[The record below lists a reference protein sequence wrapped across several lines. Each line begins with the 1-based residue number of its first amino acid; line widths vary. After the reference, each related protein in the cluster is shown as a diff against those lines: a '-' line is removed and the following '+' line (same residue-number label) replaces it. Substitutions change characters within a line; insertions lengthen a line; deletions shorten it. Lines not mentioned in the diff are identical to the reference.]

1 MTPLETSLEKRF
13 KWVFVFYGEIMFRH
27 THQLR
32 VRYSESDRMG
42 TFYNSRLLEWMEVGR
57 SELLRATG
65 CAYAEWEERGVLAP
79 IVEANLKFKGRA
91 AYDDLLEIKTACSHE
106 GRARLR
112 FESVIKRAE
121 NGQLVAEGHT
131 IHALIDP
138 NGKPIRILDWIDDLL
153 KGENL

>member
-1 MTPLETSLEKRF
+1 
-13 KWVFVFYGEIMFRH
+13 MFRH

-57 SELLRATG
+57 SELIRATG
-65 CAYAEWEERGVLAP
+65 STYAEWEERGVMAP

-91 AYDDLLEIKTACSHE
+91 GYDDLLEIETTCSRE

-112 FESVIKRAE
+112 FESRVVLAE
-121 NGQLVAEGHT
+121 TGRPVAEGHT
-131 IHALIDP
+131 IHALVGP
-138 NGKPIRILDWIDDLL
+138 TGKPIRIPEWIAEVLTL
-153 KGENL
+153 

>member
-1 MTPLETSLEKRF
+1 
-13 KWVFVFYGEIMFRH
+13 MFRH

-57 SELLRATG
+57 SELIRAAGST
-65 CAYAEWEERGVLAP
+65 YAEWEERGVMAP

-91 AYDDLLEIKTACSHE
+91 GYDDLLKIETSCSRE

-112 FESVIKRAE
+112 FESKLVMAE
-121 NGQLVAEGHT
+121 TGRPVAEGYT
-131 IHALIDP
+131 IHALTNP
-138 NGKPIRILDWIDDLL
+138 AGKPVRIPEWIDDLL
-153 KGENL
+153 NGEDL

>member
-1 MTPLETSLEKRF
+1 
-13 KWVFVFYGEIMFRH
+13 MFNH

-57 SELLRATG
+57 SELIRAAGST
-65 CAYAEWEERGVLAP
+65 YAEWEERGVMAP

-91 AYDDLLEIKTACSHE
+91 EYDDLLEIETRCIRE

-112 FESVIKRAE
+112 FESKLTLVE
-121 NGQLVAEGHT
+121 NGQPVAEGYT
-131 IHALIDP
+131 IHALTNP
-138 NGKPIRILDWIDDLL
+138 SGKPMRIPEWIDELLNGDEDL
-153 KGENL
+153 

>member
-1 MTPLETSLEKRF
+1 
-13 KWVFVFYGEIMFRH
+13 MFSH

-57 SELLRATG
+57 SELIRATG
-65 CAYAEWEERGVLAP
+65 SAYAEWEERGVMAP

-91 AYDDLLEIKTACSHE
+91 GYDDLLEIETVCSRE

-112 FESVIKRAE
+112 FESRIVLAE
-121 NGQLVAEGHT
+121 NGRLVAEGHT
-131 IHALIDP
+131 IHALTDP
-138 NGKPIRILDWIDDLL
+138 TGKPIRIPDWIEEPLTL
-153 KGENL
+153 QT